1 MLRQKSHHI
10 FIINYRLRKEAGMN
24 VPLTTEALLRL
35 LVLPI
40 CRKEAAES
48 GSLKGLILPV
58 AVTVKVCMDIYV
70 FINHAF
76 FIWFFNVGQ
85 TFC

>member
-1 MLRQKSHHI
+1 
-10 FIINYRLRKEAGMN
+10 MN

-35 LVLPI
+35 LVLRI

-58 AVTVKVCMDIYV
+58 AITVKVCMDIYV
-70 FINHAF
+70 FINHALFLFGFLISVRLFVKNVYF
-76 FIWFFNVGQ
+76 FMLM
-85 TFC
+85 